1 HGDIRA
7 AALTRAFDR
16 GLLADP
22 AVQSAIR
29 RRLEDDDTGVR
40 KVAFLLSVVSH
51 KNLAGVLRARDTELN
66 RQVNELDKSDKPAP
80 EVPANAKEK
89 LKPAD
94 YDVLLQATASRALDT
109 CLRGARGLAVL
120 GDPRAF
126 ALLLQLSREED
137 VNARVEVCRALAAL
151 DDERAVNRL
160 RSLLFD
166 KEPSVRDAAYTALA
180 KIFDKSPLAVAES
193 GLTAADEDV
202 RRRGL
207 QTLIETVKKA
217 KPKTAADAGWE
228 LLVRA
233 LNDSAA
239 GVRSEAFKAALNLKI
254 GGGGPD
260 TLRFTLQSI
269 HADVRRDALT
279 EVTAQEKE
287 EWATALLYEFFNDPD
302 PGLRAEAFG
311 YAT

>member
-80 EVPANAKEK
+80 EVPESAKDK
-89 LKPAD
+89 LTPPD

-126 ALLLQLSREED
+126 GLLLQLSRED
-137 VNARVEVCRALAAL
+137 DTNARVDVCRALAAL

-160 RSLLFD
+160 RSLLYD
-166 KEPSVRDAAYTALA
+166 KEASVRDAAYTALL
-180 KIFDKSPLAVAES
+180 KIFDKDPLAVAEA

-207 QTLIETVKKA
+207 ETLIATIRKKA
-217 KPKTAADAGWE
+217 PKAAGDPGWD

-233 LNDSAA
+233 LNDSVA
-239 GVRSEAFKAALNLKI
+239 
-254 GGGGPD
+254 
-260 TLRFTLQSI
+260 
-269 HADVRRDALT
+269 
-279 EVTAQEKE
+279 
-287 EWATALLYEFFNDPD
+287 
-302 PGLRAEAFG
+302 
-311 YAT
+311 